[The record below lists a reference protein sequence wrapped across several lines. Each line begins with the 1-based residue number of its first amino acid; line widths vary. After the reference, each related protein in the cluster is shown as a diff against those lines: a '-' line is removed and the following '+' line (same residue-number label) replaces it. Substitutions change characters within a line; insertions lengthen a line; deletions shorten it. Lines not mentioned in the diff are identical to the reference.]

1 MQIILNGIQVGLL
14 LAILLGPIFFALI
27 QTGVERGLRAGTMV
41 GLGIWISDIL
51 FIAITYAGLNYITP
65 LRESEDFIFYV
76 GLIGGLVLIGV
87 GIGTLLTK
95 PPGWEAG
102 SIISTKASYF
112 SLWLKGFLVN
122 TLNPFTFAFWI
133 TMMSTTVGDQ
143 GYNRQESFLFFAA
156 ILTTIIITDFSK
168 VALAKYIR
176 KWLIAK
182 HIIWIRRISG
192 GALIVFG
199 VVLMIRSML

>member
-51 FIAITYAGLNYITP
+51 FIAVTYAGLYYITP
-65 LRESEDFIFYV
+65 LKESEDFIFYV

-87 GIGTLLTK
+87 GFGTLLTK
-95 PPGWEAG
+95 PPGWEQG
-102 SIISTKASYF
+102 DIMPPKASYF

-122 TLNPFTFAFWI
+122 TINPFTLVFWI
-133 TMMSTTVGDQ
+133 TMMGATVGDQ
-143 GYNRQESFLFFAA
+143 GYSRGEAFLFFGAT
-156 ILTTIIITDFSK
+156 LGTIILTDFSK

-176 KWLIAK
+176 KWLTGK
-182 HIIWIRRISG
+182 HILWIRRISG
-192 GALIVFG
+192 GALVVFG
-199 VVLMIRSML
+199 VGLMIRSML

>member
-1 MQIILNGIQVGLL
+1 MQIIFNGIQVGLL

-65 LRESEDFIFYV
+65 LRESENFIFYV
-76 GLIGGLVLIGV
+76 GWIGGLVLIGV
-87 GIGTLLTK
+87 GITTLLTK

-102 SIISTKASYF
+102 SIIPTKASYL

-143 GYNRQESFLFFAA
+143 GYNRQEAILFFGS
-156 ILTTIIITDFSK
+156 ILSTIIITDFSK

-176 KWLIAK
+176 KWLTAK
-182 HIIWIRRISG
+182 HIPWIRRISG
-192 GALIVFG
+192 GALVVFG

>member
-1 MQIILNGIQVGLL
+1 MQIILSGIQVGLL

-51 FIAITYAGLNYITP
+51 FIAVTYAGLNYITP
-65 LRESEDFIFYV
+65 LKESEDFIFYV
-76 GLIGGLVLIGV
+76 GLVGGLVLIVVGV
-87 GIGTLLTK
+87 ATLLTK

-102 SIISTKASYF
+102 SIISSKASYF

-122 TLNPFTFAFWI
+122 TVNPFTFVFWI
-133 TMMSTTVGDQ
+133 TMMSTSVGDQ
-143 GYNRQESFLFFAA
+143 GYNKQEAFLFFGA
-156 ILTTIIITDFSK
+156 ILSTIIITDFSK

-176 KWLIAK
+176 KWLTGK
-182 HIIWIRRISG
+182 HILWIRRVSG
-192 GALIVFG
+192 GALVAFG